1 MFSSFH
7 LFQHT
12 KRVDFSDNK
21 FYEPNFHFYDQRK
34 TISEIIQKKYEAYIV
49 DTGYPNSKN

>member
-34 TISEIIQKKYEAYIV
+34 TFSEIIQKKYEANIAN
-49 DTGYPNSKN
+49 TGYSNSKN